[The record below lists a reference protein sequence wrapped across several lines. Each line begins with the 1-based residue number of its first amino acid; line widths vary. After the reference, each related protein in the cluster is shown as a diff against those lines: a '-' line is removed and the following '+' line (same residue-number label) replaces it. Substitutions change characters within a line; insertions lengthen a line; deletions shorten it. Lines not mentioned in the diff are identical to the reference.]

1 MPEVVSWRDWVVEV
15 QVQTGEGVLWVTLRS
30 VFIQVAVPLDEDAN
44 GPALMD
50 KIRHLQLSNCIEIEG
65 ELAFS

>member
-30 VFIQVAVPLDEDAN
+30 VSIQVADPLDEDAN
-44 GPALMD
+44 GPSLMD
-50 KIRHLQLSNCIEIEG
+50 KMDTCSCQT
-65 ELAFS
+65 A